1 MDRQE
6 CLFYKNMARG
16 WESKSVEAQIEEEDR
31 AYEAGRKEAS
41 DRSNAQDLRLESLRL
56 SRVRI
61 EAQLTRAVHAA
72 HREMLMKAL
81 QAIEKETE
89 QVKLE
94 LSQDKK

>member
-1 MDRQE
+1 
-6 CLFYKNMARG
+6 MARG

-31 AYEAGRKEAS
+31 AYEAGRKQAS
-41 DRSNAQDLRLESLRL
+41 DWSNQQDQKLESLRL

-72 HREMLMKAL
+72 HREMLLKAL

-89 QVKLE
+89 ALNLE
-94 LSQDKK
+94 AQRDKK

>member
-1 MDRQE
+1 
-6 CLFYKNMARG
+6 MARG

-31 AYEAGRKEAS
+31 VYEAGRKQAS
-41 DRSNAQDLRLESLRL
+41 DRSNQQDQKLESLRL

-89 QVKLE
+89 QLNLE
-94 LSQDKK
+94 AQRDRK

>member
-1 MDRQE
+1 
-6 CLFYKNMARG
+6 MARG

-31 AYEAGRKEAS
+31 AYEAGRKQAS
-41 DRSNAQDLRLESLRL
+41 DRSNQQDEKLESLRL

-72 HREMLMKAL
+72 HRDMLMKAL

-89 QVKLE
+89 ALNLE
-94 LSQDKK
+94 ARRDKK

>member
-1 MDRQE
+1 
-6 CLFYKNMARG
+6 MARG

-31 AYEAGRKEAS
+31 AYEAGRKQAS
-41 DRSNAQDLRLESLRL
+41 DRSNQQDEKLESLRL

-72 HREMLMKAL
+72 HRDMLMKAL

-89 QVKLE
+89 ALNLE
-94 LSQDKK
+94 AQRDKK

>member
-1 MDRQE
+1 MSG
-6 CLFYKNMARG
+6 LKLSMARG

-31 AYEAGRKEAS
+31 AYEAGKKQAS
-41 DRSNAQDLRLESLRL
+41 DRSNEQDQRLESLRL

-61 EAQLTRAVHAA
+61 EAQLTTAVHAA

-89 QVKLE
+89 ALKLE
-94 LSQDKK
+94 LLRDKK

>member
-1 MDRQE
+1 
-6 CLFYKNMARG
+6 MARG

-31 AYEAGRKEAS
+31 AYEAGRKQAS
-41 DRSNAQDLRLESLRL
+41 DRSNQQDEKLESLRL

-61 EAQLTRAVHAA
+61 EAQLTRAVHTA

-89 QVKLE
+89 QLTLE
-94 LSQDKK
+94 AQRDKE

>member
-1 MDRQE
+1 MSVLE
-6 CLFYKNMARG
+6 KLMARG

-31 AYEAGRKEAS
+31 AYEAGRKQAS
-41 DRSNAQDLRLESLRL
+41 DRSNQQDQKLESLRL

-61 EAQLTRAVHAA
+61 EAQLTKAVHAA

-89 QVKLE
+89 QLNLE
-94 LSQDKK
+94 SLRDKQ

>member
-1 MDRQE
+1 
-6 CLFYKNMARG
+6 MARG

-41 DRSNAQDLRLESLRL
+41 DRSNQQDQRLESLRL
-56 SRVRI
+56 SRVRV

-89 QVKLE
+89 ALKLE
-94 LSQDKK
+94 LSREEK

>member
-1 MDRQE
+1 
-6 CLFYKNMARG
+6 MARG

-41 DRSNAQDLRLESLRL
+41 DRSNQQDQRIESLRL
-56 SRVRI
+56 SRVRV
-61 EAQLTRAVHAA
+61 EAQLERAVHAA

-89 QVKLE
+89 SIKQE
-94 LSQDKK
+94 LMREKK

>member
-1 MDRQE
+1 
-6 CLFYKNMARG
+6 MARG

-31 AYEAGRKEAS
+31 AYDAGRKLAS
-41 DRSNAQDLRLESLRL
+41 DHSTAQDLRLETLRL

-61 EAQLTRAVHAA
+61 ETQLGRAVHPA

-81 QAIEKETE
+81 QAIEKESE

-94 LSQDKK
+94 LSQGKP

>member
-1 MDRQE
+1 MSVQQK
-6 CLFYKNMARG
+6 LMARG

-31 AYEAGRKEAS
+31 AYEAGRKQAS
-41 DRSNAQDLRLESLRL
+41 DHSNAQDLQLESLRL

-61 EAQLTRAVHAA
+61 EEQLARAVHTA

-89 QVKLE
+89 QLTLE
-94 LSQDKK
+94 AKRDRK

>member
-1 MDRQE
+1 
-6 CLFYKNMARG
+6 MARG

-41 DRSNAQDLRLESLRL
+41 DRSNEQDQRLESLRL
-56 SRVRI
+56 SRVRV

-81 QAIEKETE
+81 QAIEQEAE
-89 QVKLE
+89 ALKLE
-94 LSQDKK
+94 LLREEK

>member
-1 MDRQE
+1 
-6 CLFYKNMARG
+6 MARG

-41 DRSNAQDLRLESLRL
+41 DRSNQQDQRLESLRL
-56 SRVRI
+56 SRVRV

-89 QVKLE
+89 ALKLE
-94 LSQDKK
+94 LSREKK